1 MSRLLVW
8 RQWSANILYILSK
21 KLNTYSLLFVF
32 YLLQNKWFLFD
43 SLYDYSLYERCA
55 RCFRTPVPDPKL
67 MLNLCYKEAKGS
79 LWLKCFVVVL
89 VVADHFTQM
98 LHCEHE
104 CVRDLATRPGRLSPM
119 ENYLPLHYDYLQ
131 FAYYQGEWFTMQG
144 KKLKRSQKLH
154 VCQSIW
160 CNYEQKRWAWCAHT
174 ERDADY
180 HPINRLAHPVWI
192 YPLSHN

>member
-8 RQWSANILYILSK
+8 RQWSANFLYILAKLLSK
-21 KLNTYSLLFVF
+21 KEKYKECVLFVF
-32 YLLQNKWFLFD
+32 YLFQNKLFLFD

-67 MLNLCYKEAKGS
+67 VLSLCYKEAKGS
-79 LWLKCFVVVL
+79 LWPKCFVVVL

-131 FAYYQGEWFTMQG
+131 FAYYQGEWFTVQS
-144 KKLKRSQKLH
+144 KELKRSQKLNL
-154 VCQSIW
+154 CQYTWS
-160 CNYEQKRWAWCAHT
+160 NYGQKRRASCAHT
-174 ERDADY
+174 NTQKEMQTTTQSTD
-180 HPINRLAHPVWI
+180 
-192 YPLSHN
+192 